1 MNKPTLYEVGLEGAT
16 IEALLIEADGE
27 LTPELEARLDAFLAS
42 GKDKLTGAAMVV
54 RGLEASAANCEA
66 EAKRLKERA
75 ASFENNAKTL
85 KGRMLFAVDAAFDG
99 KVKTDLFTI
108 WGQNSAATTSFDVA
122 PDADL
127 AKIAETMPGI
137 VRTTLSLDK
146 QVLKMKHDAGESLP
160 PEIGVL
166 ENPGTRFLRIK

>member
-1 MNKPTLYEVGLEGAT
+1 MNKPTLYAVGIEGAE
-16 IEALLIEADGE
+16 IEALLIEGDGE
-27 LTPELEARLDAFLAS
+27 LTPELEARLDAFLSS

-75 ASFENNAKTL
+75 QSFDNNAKTL
-85 KGRMLFAVDAAFDG
+85 KSRMLFAVDAAFDG

-108 WGQNSAATTSFDVA
+108 WGQNSAATVAFDVA

-127 AKIAETMPGI
+127 AKIAEANPGI
-137 VRTTLSLDK
+137 IRTTLSLDK
-146 QVLKMKHDAGESLP
+146 QVLKMKHDAGEELP
-160 PEIGVL
+160 SEVTVM
-166 ENPGTRFLRIK
+166 ENPGTRYLRIK